1 MSYVFGI
8 TSSSHHRC
16 CCHGMTLDTF
26 EMEKQEDVG
35 QGWRNMPK
43 EKDGGQGV
51 WRMRTEDIKDRG
63 GDCRKKR
70 G

>member
-1 MSYVFGI
+1 
-8 TSSSHHRC
+8 
-16 CCHGMTLDTF
+16 
-26 EMEKQEDVG
+26 
-35 QGWRNMPK
+35 MPK